1 MVIALVIKPGLF
13 FIPVD
18 PQVSRELHWCCLW
31 SAMAT
36 SAWATERRTW
46 NHGTDQ
52 PPVGI
57 CFMMQ
62 ATMWWYGFYD
72 RLAESQKPPGL
83 LSIGADEGVRI
94 HILSGRAYKT
104 YVKLIWNIDF
114 YVGGTYVMRMWSVC
128 AAQVKTYV
136 SRMWNICETY
146 AKYMW
151 HINVFWNW
159 IALCLCFTY
168 VYVCEFMCYFYVGGK
183 IRPYFVQI
191 TQNKALFWNAR
202 KENINITQTRTQT
215 HFVTFVFVHVY
226 MVYVLFM
233 SGEK

>member
-1 MVIALVIKPGLF
+1 MLRRVWLQVAMKIKLM
-13 FIPVD
+13 
-18 PQVSRELHWCCLW
+18 L
-31 SAMAT
+31 
-36 SAWATERRTW
+36 
-46 NHGTDQ
+46 
-52 PPVGI
+52 
-57 CFMMQ
+57 
-62 ATMWWYGFYD
+62 
-72 RLAESQKPPGL
+72 L
-83 LSIGADEGVRI
+83 LSWIPKA
-94 HILSGRAYKT
+94 SRASVYRSWRGGTYTYPKWPRMQNICKT
-104 YVKLIWNIDF
+104 HVKHKFLRWW
-114 YVGGTYVMRMWSVC
+114 TYVMRMWSVC

-151 HINVFWNW
+151 HINVFWDW

-168 VYVCEFMCYFYVGGK
+168 VYVCEFMCFLCRRK

-202 KENINITQTRTQT
+202 KENINKTQTRTQT
-215 HFVTFVFVHVY
+215 HFVTFVYVHVY